1 MHQPQ
6 LSWKLSYHLAMGI
19 KTKLFQSARS
29 YYISRQCAMYKL
41 SLWSGKMNWLMILT
55 RSIITI
61 EKIITNMQV
70 SIKSQHENSM
80 AWIAIAD
87 FRCDVAAVYLYEI
100 HTTRRYNSVFYF
112 CESIFSRLHEIA
124 ISCSDEGFR
133 SIIGSQWK
141 KRRWNV
147 KFRTFD
153 FYFVTQNHWS
163 RVNCRGK

>member
-1 MHQPQ
+1 MRQPQ
-6 LSWKLSYHLAMGI
+6 LTWKSSYHLAMGI

-29 YYISRQCAMYKL
+29 YYISRQCAMHEL

-87 FRCDVAAVYLYEI
+87 FRWDVAAVYLYEI
-100 HTTRRYNSVFYF
+100 HTTVDIIQF
-112 CESIFSRLHEIA
+112 SIFVNRFFLASIKLPFHFVMK
-124 ISCSDEGFR
+124 DLGR
-133 SIIGSQWK
+133 S
-141 KRRWNV
+141 
-147 KFRTFD
+147 
-153 FYFVTQNHWS
+153 
-163 RVNCRGK
+163 